1 MAESG
6 KEGELG
12 RKKSQ
17 KAVKIL
23 LNTLNIKSKRNKD
36 IKENSSNEI

>member
-6 KEGELG
+6 KEGKLW